1 MDNIVGIIP
10 ARMASSRF
18 PGKPMADIH
27 GMPMIGHC
35 YLRSRMSKSL
45 SDCWVATPDKE
56 IFEYIESIGGKPLMT
71 SHKHEMCNDRVA
83 EAVTKIEKKSGKK
96 IDIVINI
103 QGDEPLVYPE
113 HIDAIAKTIK
123 DDTSVKC
130 ALGYTEYTK
139 KDSPSDIKA
148 VLDLHGNVIYCSR
161 TDLPSDVYVPVD
173 KTKKLCFIV
182 AFRKPFLTQ
191 YASWSPTPLE
201 KIELNEY
208 LRILEQGEKIRAV
221 RIDGAKISV
230 DTKEDLI
237 SVRKLMES
245 DKIRLSYTPPL

>member
-1 MDNIVGIIP
+1 MNIVGIIP

-103 QGDEPLVYPE
+103 QGDLPMVFPDMIDDTVEPLT
-113 HIDAIAKTIK
+113 DDKRIK
-123 DDTSVKC
+123 
-130 ALGYTEYTK
+130 
-139 KDSPSDIKA
+139 
-148 VLDLHGNVIYCSR
+148 CS
-161 TDLPSDVYVPVD
+161 TMMD
-173 KTKKLCFIV
+173 
-182 AFRKPFLTQ
+182 
-191 YASWSPTPLE
+191 E
-201 KIELNEY
+201 IELNEDF
-208 LRILEQGEKIRAV
+208 LDPNRVKVIVDLNQNAILLTREPVPSRHKFNGDYPKYKHVAIRAYTAELFSGLARMEMSPIEKIEG
-221 RIDGAKISV
+221 IDDLRLIENGIEIKVVLTGRVTETV
-230 DTKEDLI
+230 DTPQDL
-237 SVRKLMES
+237 RKVIEMMQGDELM
-245 DKIRLSYTPPL
+245 KKYV